1 MTSVPEVAASHSD
14 YVMTQGIQILTLSH
28 HVVIHSL
35 GEQERVVSDLQMGTL
50 SLQEVKRLGVRAWTS

>member
-1 MTSVPEVAASHSD
+1 M
-14 YVMTQGIQILTLSH
+14 L
-28 HVVIHSL
+28 IHSL